1 MSKKRGNG
9 EGSIYQRKDGRW
21 VGQYLVYLPTGPKY
35 RYIYAKTR
43 KAAADKLTEA
53 MANRNKG
60 IVFDDGNITV
70 SEFLSIWLSD
80 CVKDTITA
88 STFERYESIV
98 KLHISP
104 TLGRLKLRI
113 LTPAHVQGLYRGR
126 LNSGLSP
133 ATLRKIHTVLHKA
146 LSHAVKWSL
155 IPRNVTEAA
164 AAPRLA
170 PEEMR
175 PLSSE
180 EARSL
185 LEAASNDSL
194 EALYVMAVHTGMR
207 QGELLA
213 LKWSDIN
220 LEGRTVSVRRTLTRE
235 GGRYC
240 IGEPKTKKSRR
251 TIKLTIAATETL
263 RKHLARQIDEMGRLG
278 DLYRDRGLVFTT
290 TTGSTVNPSNIR
302 QRSFKKLLNRAG
314 LPPIRFHDLRHTCA
328 TLLLTS
334 NVHPKIVQE
343 MLGHANVAITL
354 DTYSHVIPG
363 IGDQAAA
370 ALEGVFL

>member
-1 MSKKRGNG
+1 MSRKRGNG

-133 ATLRKIHTVLHKA
+133 ATVRKIHTVLHKA

-164 AAPRLA
+164 AAPRPA

-235 GGRYC
+235 GGRYR

-328 TLLLTS
+328 TLLLTG

-363 IGDQAAA
+363 IGDQAVA
-370 ALEGVFL
+370 ALEGVLL